1 VVGSVDDVL
10 ALGEVET
17 MAAVVE
23 RDGQRHRAL
32 AVVLAIFATFAM
44 SLAVLALYSALAYVV
59 AQRSREIAIRA
70 AVGASGQH
78 IARLVLGEGIPLVI
92 AGLVVGTGLSL
103 ALTRALQSQ
112 LYGVSAS
119 DAPTYLV
126 IAAVLATAGVGALIF
141 PVRQAMR
148 VDPAA
153 VLRAE

>member
-1 VVGSVDDVL
+1 
-10 ALGEVET
+10 
-17 MAAVVE
+17 
-23 RDGQRHRAL
+23 
-32 AVVLAIFATFAM
+32 
-44 SLAVLALYSALAYVV
+44 V
-59 AQRSREIAIRA
+59 AQRRREIAIRA

-78 IARLVLGEGIPLVI
+78 IARLVLGEGLPLVI

-126 IAAVLATAGVGALIF
+126 IAAVLAFAGVAALIL